1 VKKPNRKDKLAEE
14 FKKAESN
21 AAKQLSKK
29 DKKLKWEE
37 EEDEE
42 DDDGADSGDGG
53 E

>member
-1 VKKPNRKDKLAEE
+1 MKKPNRKDKLAEE

-21 AAKQLSKK
+21 ASKQLKKK

-37 EEDEE
+37 EDEPA
-42 DDDGADSGDGG
+42 DDGADSGDGG